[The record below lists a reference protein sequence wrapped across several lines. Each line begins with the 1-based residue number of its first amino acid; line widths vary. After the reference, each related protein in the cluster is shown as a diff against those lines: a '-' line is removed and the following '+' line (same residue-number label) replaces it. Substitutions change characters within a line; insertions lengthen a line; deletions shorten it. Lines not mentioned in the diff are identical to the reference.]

1 MKAFLDA
8 LQDKDKDPLKVN
20 AKVALTFRKV
30 LQNNDKDINTSC
42 QEEDKNH
49 LERIGVGKI
58 FV

>member
-30 LQNNDKDINTSC
+30 LKTM
-42 QEEDKNH
+42 EKT
-49 LERIGVGKI
+49 
-58 FV
+58 